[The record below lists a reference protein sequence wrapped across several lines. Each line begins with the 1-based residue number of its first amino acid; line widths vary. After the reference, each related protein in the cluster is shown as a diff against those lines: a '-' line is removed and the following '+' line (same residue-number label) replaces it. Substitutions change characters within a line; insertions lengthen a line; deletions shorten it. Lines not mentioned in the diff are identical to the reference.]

1 MPGAAGLTQPATP
14 PPAPEHSVASASN
27 PVPVRAPQP
36 SYPRAAYRS
45 DSHSTWL
52 LPASSG
58 GAPALRVW
66 MTSSGIAVVLFAAG
80 GQVHAHTLAQV
91 AVAAVA
97 LVTGYTAGAA
107 VYSRLTSAHF
117 RGIVLG
123 VLVAS
128 ALLSLAT
135 AVG

>member
-1 MPGAAGLTQPATP
+1 MIGRIFSFQR
-14 PPAPEHSVASASN
+14 SA
-27 PVPVRAPQP
+27 VPWAFF
-36 SYPRAAYRS
+36 
-45 DSHSTWL
+45 T
-52 LPASSG
+52 G
-58 GAPALRVW
+58 
-66 MTSSGIAVVLFAAG
+66 GIAVALFTAG